1 LPDFNRMLKNGKCV
15 VFQPLFSL
23 PDMKHYHSAEKNPTG
38 ALLEGSQ
45 KTIGVFGQPEQADSL
60 PGA

>member
-1 LPDFNRMLKNGKCV
+1 MLKNGKCV